1 MMKVLSLLKK
11 IPLFVWILIF
21 MIFGIFWGL
30 IVVGNNLTEFH
41 SLWIAPWGKIF
52 LRFLKFI
59 AVPLVVTSIVTG
71 IISLKNMSR
80 LFSLAWKTISL
91 YIISTLFAI
100 SIGLILASVFKPGV
114 GITTTQSSVGGYNKL
129 EMVDSPNKSEGVM
142 GFVIDM
148 VPENFF
154 LSASNNS
161 AMLQIIIAAMLMG
174 LALQLIPEEK
184 RKTISMLFI
193 EAADMFAAMIKII
206 LYIAPIGVFALIS
219 TVVVEYGGDS
229 SVFLGLGKYMLT
241 VIGGLLLMLL
251 VVYPT
256 ILYVIKGISPIRFLK
271 GIFPAQLVAFTT
283 SSSAATLPVTTLQV
297 QNELGVSEEI
307 SGFVL
312 PLGMTINMDGTSL
325 YQAVS
330 AIFIAQVYQIDLT
343 FGAQLTIL
351 LTALLSSIGSPGIP
365 GGSIVMMMVVL
376 ASAGIPG
383 DGLALILG
391 VDRVLDMLRTSVNVT
406 GDAFVSCIL
415 NKKVATNIK

>member
-1 MMKVLSLLKK
+1 
-11 IPLFVWILIF
+11 
-21 MIFGIFWGL
+21 
-30 IVVGNNLTEFH
+30 
-41 SLWIAPWGKIF
+41 
-52 LRFLKFI
+52 
-59 AVPLVVTSIVTG
+59 
-71 IISLKNMSR
+71 
-80 LFSLAWKTISL
+80 
-91 YIISTLFAI
+91 
-100 SIGLILASVFKPGV
+100 
-114 GITTTQSSVGGYNKL
+114 
-129 EMVDSPNKSEGVM
+129 
-142 GFVIDM
+142 
-148 VPENFF
+148 
-154 LSASNNS
+154 
-161 AMLQIIIAAMLMG
+161 
-174 LALQLIPEEK
+174 
-184 RKTISMLFI
+184 
-193 EAADMFAAMIKII
+193 
-206 LYIAPIGVFALIS
+206 
-219 TVVVEYGGDS
+219 
-229 SVFLGLGKYMLT
+229 
-241 VIGGLLLMLL
+241 
-251 VVYPT
+251 
-256 ILYVIKGISPIRFLK
+256 
-271 GIFPAQLVAFTT
+271 LVAFTT

>member
-1 MMKVLSLLKK
+1 MKVLSLLKK

>member
-1 MMKVLSLLKK
+1 
-11 IPLFVWILIF
+11 

-114 GITTTQSSVGGYNKL
+114 GITTTQSSVGGYNKP

-193 EAADMFAAMIKII
+193 EAADMFATMIKII

>member
-1 MMKVLSLLKK
+1 
-11 IPLFVWILIF
+11 
-21 MIFGIFWGL
+21 
-30 IVVGNNLTEFH
+30 
-41 SLWIAPWGKIF
+41 
-52 LRFLKFI
+52 
-59 AVPLVVTSIVTG
+59 
-71 IISLKNMSR
+71 
-80 LFSLAWKTISL
+80 
-91 YIISTLFAI
+91 
-100 SIGLILASVFKPGV
+100 
-114 GITTTQSSVGGYNKL
+114 
-129 EMVDSPNKSEGVM
+129 
-142 GFVIDM
+142 
-148 VPENFF
+148 
-154 LSASNNS
+154 
-161 AMLQIIIAAMLMG
+161 MLQIIIAAMLMG